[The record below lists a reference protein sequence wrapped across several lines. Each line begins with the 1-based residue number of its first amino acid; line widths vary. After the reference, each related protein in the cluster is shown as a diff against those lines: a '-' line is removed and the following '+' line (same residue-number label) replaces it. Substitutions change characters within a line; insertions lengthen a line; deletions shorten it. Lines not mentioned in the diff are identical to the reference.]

1 MSDVTP
7 PAHLRHRI
15 GDAWVAPSAGVVEI
29 RNPAD
34 PNELV
39 ATAPYDDADAVP
51 TAIASAR
58 EALPGWSRLGAPS
71 RGEFLFR
78 AAELLL
84 DRASSIARDLTREEG
99 KTIGEA
105 TGEVRR
111 AAAILRYFAG
121 RTADRIGEV
130 YPSAAPETRI
140 QTVREPIGVVAI
152 VTPWNFP
159 IAIPTWKIAPA
170 LAYGNTVVFKPAS
183 ATPLTA
189 QHLVEALVDA
199 GLPAGVL
206 NLVHVSGERFG
217 RQWVA
222 GSGVAGLSFT
232 GSAPTGRRLADQA
245 LGSGVKV
252 QLELGGKNAVVVAAD
267 ADLELAAD
275 AIMRGA
281 FASAGQK
288 CTATSRAI
296 AVRDIAIPLR
306 EALVDRVS
314 RLLPGNPLEPS
325 TNLGPVIDLA
335 ARDRIAALVA
345 AARTDGARVAG
356 RSTAHEIEQIG
367 AFAPALVLDRVDPG
381 ASIARDEVFGPVLV
395 LLEADDL
402 DQAIRIHNDVAYG
415 LSGSLFTRSLA
426 NADRFVRAARVGI
439 VHVNGETAGAEPH
452 VPFGGMKASSSWS
465 REQGHAAEDFYT
477 QTKTVYWDG
486 LADIGPFDLG

>member
-1 MSDVTP
+1 MPTLCP
-7 PAHLRHRI
+7 PQ
-15 GDAWVAPSAGVVEI
+15 S
-29 RNPAD
+29 
-34 PNELV
+34 
-39 ATAPYDDADAVP
+39 
-51 TAIASAR
+51 ASAR

-84 DRASSIARDLTREEG
+84 DRASSIGSDLTREEG

-121 RTADRIGEV
+121 RTADPDRMRSTHR
-130 YPSAAPETRI
+130 PRPRLWI

-152 VTPWNFP
+152 DHPVELSDRDPDLEDRPGPRPTATRSYSSRRRPRRSPPSTLWRRSSTP
-159 IAIPTWKIAPA
+159 
-170 LAYGNTVVFKPAS
+170 VSRPAS
-183 ATPLTA
+183 STSSTCRANDL
-189 QHLVEALVDA
+189 
-199 GLPAGVL
+199 
-206 NLVHVSGERFG
+206 G

-222 GSGVAGLSFT
+222 GSGIAGLSFT

-426 NADRFVRAARVGI
+426 NADRFVRTARVGI

-477 QTKTVYWDG
+477 QTKTIYWDG

>member
-1 MSDVTP
+1 MELSDRDP
-7 PAHLRHRI
+7 DLEDRPGPGLRQHGRI
-15 GDAWVAPSAGVVEI
+15 QAGVGHAPH
-29 RNPAD
+29 RPA
-34 PNELV
+34 PCGG
-39 ATAPYDDADAVP
+39 
-51 TAIASAR
+51 AR
-58 EALPGWSRLGAPS
+58 RRRSPG
-71 RGEFLFR
+71 
-78 AAELLL
+78 
-84 DRASSIARDLTREEG
+84 
-99 KTIGEA
+99 
-105 TGEVRR
+105 
-111 AAAILRYFAG
+111 
-121 RTADRIGEV
+121 
-130 YPSAAPETRI
+130 
-140 QTVREPIGVVAI
+140 
-152 VTPWNFP
+152 
-159 IAIPTWKIAPA
+159 
-170 LAYGNTVVFKPAS
+170 
-183 ATPLTA
+183 
-189 QHLVEALVDA
+189 
-199 GLPAGVL
+199 AGVL
-206 NLVHVSGERFG
+206 NLVHVSGERSG

-222 GSGVAGLSFT
+222 GLRHRRAFVHRVRAD
-232 GSAPTGRRLADQA
+232 GSSTRFDQA

-314 RLLPGNPLEPS
+314 RLLPETRSNSS

-345 AARTDGARVAG
+345 AARTLDGARVAG

-402 DQAIRIHNDVAYG
+402 DQAIRIHNDVAYVACRARALHALARERG
-415 LSGSLFTRSLA
+415 PLRSERRGSGSSTSM
-426 NADRFVRAARVGI
+426 ARPRV
-439 VHVNGETAGAEPH
+439 PSH
-452 VPFGGMKASSSWS
+452 VPFGGMSGASSSWS

-477 QTKTVYWDG
+477 QTKTMHWDG
-486 LADIGPFDLG
+486 LADIGPFDLGRDPKLTGLGFGTGCPVHLAV